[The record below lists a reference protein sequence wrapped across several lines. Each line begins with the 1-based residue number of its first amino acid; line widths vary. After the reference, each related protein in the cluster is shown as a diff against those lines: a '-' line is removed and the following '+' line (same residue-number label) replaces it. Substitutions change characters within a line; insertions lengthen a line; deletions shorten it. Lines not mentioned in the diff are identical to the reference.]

1 MATYDSDIDYLSR
14 ELITIKNDIVLK
26 SDKKT
31 LDSAINYLN
40 IKIKELTDK
49 VTSLQVAVDLLKE

>member
-1 MATYDSDIDYLSR
+1 VATYDSDIDYLSR